1 MNDALANP
9 QVVAAF
15 AEAPVLYGRD
25 SRPVDG
31 TVFRIER
38 AGKVIELGDD
48 CNGGAGG
55 CRAIP
60 AGLATLRQLLEALTQ
75 QQLAL
80 PGCEALRP

>member
-1 MNDALANP
+1 M
-9 QVVAAF
+9 
-15 AEAPVLYGRD
+15 LYGRD

-38 AGKVIELGDD
+38 AGQVIELGDD
-48 CNGGAGG
+48 CNGGTGG

-60 AGLATLRQLLEALTQ
+60 AGLASLQQLLEALTQ

-80 PGCEALRP
+80 PDCEQLQP